1 MISIYKYYIPISN
14 ILKGDKMF
22 CYHKEAFEIG
32 FLSASFLFVLVTF
45 FEEPLKKLLEKG
57 SKYLNNLRYSE

>member
-1 MISIYKYYIPISN
+1 
-14 ILKGDKMF
+14 MF